1 MKLLLRL
8 GMSNTITLKDFITI
22 LLFSCVYIILGIIS
36 TTCTSM
42 PSGISITWLPN
53 SIVLAYF
60 LTHRISLWKYSV
72 LFFLFAEII
81 ADYSSFTLIQ
91 SIQFGLINIFETTFA
106 AYFIKKFTQKNQTNF
121 TNTQYVVI
129 FIIFGLTIMPALAAI
144 FGAMVYFTQIGT
156 ASSYL
161 ELWRIWFFGDS
172 IGILLLTPLFVFLI
186 EDYQS
191 LKNYK
196 LTLQNFLIL
205 ALTLYFA
212 YTLFSMN
219 MPLLNLP
226 TTPIIFILI
235 LLWIVYKQGLIPG
248 LIVAFTVSC
257 IATYFTTQ
265 EIGPFWVFELTQ
277 NVIYLQEFIAAMLTI
292 TLFFGVL
299 HKEIIDSK
307 IQLKK
312 LNATL
317 EQKVEEKTKSLLEA
331 NEKLAL
337 LASKDAL
344 TNLYNRRSI
353 DQYMLQET
361 NQCNRY
367 SSTLSMIIIDI
378 DHFKNINDTFGHQI
392 GDEVLVTLANTIS
405 SHIRE
410 ADIFGRWGGEEFIIL
425 LPQTTLQKAT
435 LVANQLKNTIE
446 KQSFTPI
453 NNLTISLG
461 VTQYI
466 QNEEINSFIKRADD
480 ALYQAKQTGRN
491 KVVTL

>member
-1 MKLLLRL
+1 
-8 GMSNTITLKDFITI
+8 MSSNISLKDFATI
-22 LLFSCVYIILGIIS
+22 LLFSLGYIILGIIS
-36 TTCTSM
+36 IACTSM
-42 PSGISITWLPN
+42 PSGISIAWLPN
-53 SIVLAYF
+53 SILLAYF

-72 LFFLFAEII
+72 VFFLFAEII
-81 ADYSSFTLIQ
+81 ADYSSFTFMQ

-106 AYFIKKFTQKNQTNF
+106 AYFIKRFTHQTQTNF

-161 ELWRIWFFGDS
+161 ELWRIWFFGDA

-186 EDYQS
+186 EDYKS

-196 LTLQNFLIL
+196 PTFQNFLII

-212 YTLFSMN
+212 YTMFSMN

-248 LIVAFTVSC
+248 LIVALIVSC
-257 IATYFTTQ
+257 IATYFTTH

-277 NVIYLQEFIAAMLTI
+277 NVVYLQEFISAMLTI

-307 IQLKK
+307 TQLKK

-361 NQCNRY
+361 NQSNRY
-367 SSTLSMIIIDI
+367 GSSLSMMMIDI
-378 DHFKNINDTFGHQI
+378 DHFKNINDTFGHQV
-392 GDEVLVTLANTIS
+392 GDEVLITLANTLS
-405 SHIRE
+405 SHIRD
-410 ADIFGRWGGEEFIIL
+410 ADIFGRWGGEEFILL
-425 LPQTTLQKAT
+425 LPQTPLQKAT
-435 LVANQLKNTIE
+435 LVANQLKQIIQQTQFKGVGNI
-446 KQSFTPI
+446 
-453 NNLTISLG
+453 TISLG

-480 ALYQAKQTGRN
+480 ALYEAKQNGRN
-491 KVVTL
+491 KVITI